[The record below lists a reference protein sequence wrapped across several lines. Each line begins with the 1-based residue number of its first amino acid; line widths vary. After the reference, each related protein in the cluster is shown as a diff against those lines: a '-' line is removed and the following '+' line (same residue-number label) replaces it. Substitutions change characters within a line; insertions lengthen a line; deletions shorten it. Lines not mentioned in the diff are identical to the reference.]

1 MAIRC
6 PGAENVEQ
14 FWSNLKNGVESI
26 TIWSDEELRE
36 GGIPDSVLKLPT
48 FVKASAPLPGL
59 ELFDAEF
66 FGYSARE
73 AEFIDPQHRVF
84 LECAVEALETAG
96 IDPARHRGSISVFAG
111 EGQTLYGYQILPN
124 KSVIGVDRQMAVIGN
139 DKDYLATRASYK
151 LGLRGPSFTVQCAC
165 STSTVAIHLAV
176 QSLLSHESDAALCGG
191 VSVSWIRSK
200 GGYHF
205 VAGGILSR
213 DGHTR
218 TFDADASGT
227 IFADGVGL
235 VVLKRLE
242 DAIADGDDIQ
252 SVILGTAANNDG
264 DTKVSYTAPGVE
276 GQSRVF
282 AEALAVAGVSPD
294 EIGYIEAHG
303 TGTALG
309 DPIEVEALQRVI
321 RSKTN
326 KKQYCG
332 IGSLKSNLG
341 HLNTISGLAALI
353 KASRSVKTGEIPP
366 TLHYKTPNP
375 KIDFANSPF
384 FVPTEL
390 SQWTGPTPR
399 RAGVSAFGIGGTNT
413 EIIIEQPPPALIDPS
428 SRSMHVAI
436 VSAKNPT
443 ALDAASTRLAEHL
456 RKHPE
461 EDIADVC
468 YTLTTGRT
476 LYQYVRAVVCADG
489 ASAAE
494 ALESGDPSV
503 VAEGTRNVT
512 TQPVTFLFSGQG
524 SQHIFMGRELYN
536 EEPVFRAE
544 IDRCAKIL
552 KRHIDIDIRKLLFPA
567 PKKESE
573 AEELLRNT
581 QYAQPAIF
589 VVSYALARLW
599 MKMGAR
605 PSVMLGHSIG
615 EFAAA
620 CIAEVFSLEDAL
632 HAVAERGR
640 LMQSMPRGAMLSI
653 MSPAQEVEP
662 LLPSTISVAAI
673 NSPTSV
679 VVAGPIKA
687 VAALGNDL
695 QAKGI
700 SSTPLHTSHAFHSSM
715 MDRAVGPFVEVMRS
729 LTLKAPQLPYISNV
743 SGDWITDEQATD
755 PAYWGL
761 HLRSAVQFYKG
772 LSTIQDQFAT
782 VFLEVGPSRALGTL
796 ARSLIAEGSGSSVQ
810 SSLPHAALKGVGELK
825 SFLRAGAEIWL
836 AGVPIEWERR
846 YHGERRRKRALP
858 TYPFARQRY
867 WALED
872 PTPVLP
878 PASAQAGASAARPAG
893 SVGGQPAPVEANYL
907 METVSWKRV
916 QYAADSHVDRAR
928 QDWLVFVSGE
938 ALDRSFADALGELGR
953 KVTIV
958 EKGDEFKELGER
970 RFALNVNREADL
982 DKLCAQTVKGIEG
995 EERLQVIYFCDPS
1008 HPRPAEAVASEYRR
1022 EVDDKLN
1029 APITL
1034 VRSLMQHADAKNVSL
1049 TIITRDGHSI
1059 AGIETI
1065 DPMMALPIGPCLAG
1079 MHEYP
1084 NLGCRVVD
1092 VGLTVP
1098 NADKLARQLIAD
1110 IPEPAPNVITAYRG
1124 GVRWARTIEPVPPF
1138 LVKDPRPP
1146 LRENGVYLITGGLGD
1161 LGLAIAEHLAGKYH
1175 AALVLIS
1182 RTPAPPREEWSD
1194 ILASSEEN
1202 SRTVRIIRGIER
1214 IEAAGGKVMVGSADV
1229 SDLAQMDAVVRDAC
1243 AEFGDINAIIHAA
1256 GVSGTTPIGLKTPE
1270 EVDQVLG
1277 SKILGLAVLEQVFAD
1292 RDLDFVALFSSTS
1305 AIWGRVGQVDYTAA
1319 NAYLDAWSAAALDR
1333 SRWPVISM
1341 NWDNWREVGM
1351 AVNTLRLS
1359 PGQDKSSALKVG
1371 LTTAEG
1377 IRAFDE
1383 SLVARHTQVIVRG
1396 APPGLR
1402 KGQAGARADGA
1413 GAGAKAAAAKPKAKR
1428 YPRPALAQAYRAAG
1442 PGMETELVD
1451 LWTDLLL
1458 IAPIGAD
1465 DNFFEL
1471 GGHSLLALQLLPKV
1485 RDKFQIALEPRE
1497 LFANPTVA
1505 KLVAHIQNK
1514 R

>member
-6 PGAENVEQ
+6 PGAENVEE

-26 TIWSDEELRE
+26 TIFSEEELRE
-36 GGIPDSVLKLPT
+36 AGIPDAVLKLPT
-48 FVKASAPLPGL
+48 FVRASAPLKGL

-84 LECAVEALETAG
+84 LECAVEALENAG
-96 IDPARHRGSISVFAG
+96 IDPARHPGSISVFAG

-235 VVLKRLE
+235 VVLKRLD

-252 SVILGTAANNDG
+252 AVILGTAANNDG
-264 DTKVSYTAPGVE
+264 ATKVSYTAPGVD

-282 AEALAVAGVSPD
+282 AEALAVAGVSPE

-321 RSKTN
+321 RTKTP

-353 KASRSVKTGEIPP
+353 KAARCVKTGEIPP
-366 TLHYKTPNP
+366 TLHFKTPNP

-390 SQWTGPTPR
+390 TKWSGPTPR

-413 EIIIEQPPPALIDPS
+413 EIIIEEPPAPVSDPS
-428 SRSMHVAI
+428 PRLMHVAI
-436 VSAKNPT
+436 VSAKNPI
-443 ALDAASTRLAEHL
+443 AIDAASARLAEHL

-461 EDIADVC
+461 ENIADIC

-476 LYQYVRAVVCADG
+476 LYQHVRAVVCADG

-503 VAEGTRNVT
+503 VVEGTRNVT
-512 TQPVTFLFSGQG
+512 IQPVTFLFSGQG

-536 EEPVFRAE
+536 EEPVFRME
-544 IDRCAKIL
+544 IDRCAKLL
-552 KRHIDIDIRKLLFPA
+552 KKHIDIDIRKLLFPQ

-589 VVSYALARLW
+589 VVSYALAKLW

-620 CIAEVFSLEDAL
+620 CLADVFSLEDAL
-632 HAVAERGR
+632 HAVAARGR

-653 MSPAQEVEP
+653 MSPAHQIEP

-679 VVAGPIKA
+679 VVAGPGED
-687 VAALGNDL
+687 VAAFGADLGT
-695 QAKGI
+695 KGI

-715 MDRAVGPFVEVMRS
+715 MDPAVGPFVKVMRGI
-729 LTLKAPQLPYISNV
+729 TLNAPQIPYISNV
-743 SGDWITDEQATD
+743 TGDWITDEQATD

-782 VFLEVGPSRALGTL
+782 VLLEVGPSRALGTL
-796 ARSLIAEGSGSSVQ
+796 ARSLITEGTGSSAQ
-810 SSLPHAALKGVGELK
+810 SSLPHAAAKGAGELK
-825 SFLRAGAEIWL
+825 SFLRAGAELWL

-846 YHGERRRKRALP
+846 YHGERRRKRPLP

-872 PTPVLP
+872 PTPAP
-878 PASAQAGASAARPAG
+878 SQTAAAAAARAAG
-893 SVGGQPAPVEANYL
+893 PVGSAGGQPVAPVEANYL

-916 QYAADSHVDRAR
+916 QYSADGDFNRAK
-928 QDWLVFVSGE
+928 QDWVVFVSPE
-938 ALDRSFADALGELGR
+938 TLDRSFANALGELGR

-958 EKGDEFKELGER
+958 EKGNEVKELGELH
-970 RFALNVNREADL
+970 FALSVNNEDDL
-982 DKLCAQTVKGIEG
+982 DRLCAQAAKGIEG
-995 EERLQVIYFCDPS
+995 EERLQVVYFCDPS
-1008 HPRPAEAVASEYRR
+1008 HPRAAEAVAAEYRR

-1034 VRSLMQHADAKNVSL
+1034 VRSLMRHADAKNVSL
-1049 TIITRDGHSI
+1049 TIVTRDGHSI
-1059 AGIETI
+1059 AGIEAT

-1084 NLGCRVVD
+1084 NLRCRIVD
-1092 VGLTVP
+1092 VGLAVP
-1098 NADKLARQLIAD
+1098 DANKLARQLVAD
-1110 IPEPAPNVITAYRG
+1110 IPEPAPNVVTAYRG

-1138 LVKDPRPP
+1138 LTKDPRPP
-1146 LRENGVYLITGGLGD
+1146 LRDHGVYLITGGLGD
-1161 LGLAIAEHLAGKYH
+1161 LGLAISEHLATKYH

-1182 RTPAPPREEWSD
+1182 RTPVPPREEWSD
-1194 ILASSEEN
+1194 IVSSSEDS
-1202 SRTVRIIRGIER
+1202 SRLVRVIRGIER
-1214 IEAAGGKVMVGSADV
+1214 IEAAGGKVMVGAADV
-1229 SDLAQMDAVVRDAC
+1229 SDLTQMDAVVRDAC
-1243 AEFGDINAIIHAA
+1243 GKFGDIHAVIHAA

-1277 SKILGLAVLEQVFAD
+1277 SKILGLAVLEQIFAK
-1292 RDLDFVALFSSTS
+1292 RNLDFIALFSSTS

-1319 NAYLDAWSAAALDR
+1319 NAYLDAWAAASLDR
-1333 SRWPVISM
+1333 AKWPVVSM

-1351 AVNTLRLS
+1351 AVNTLRLA
-1359 PGQDKSSALKVG
+1359 PGQDKSAALKTG

-1383 SLVARHTQVIVRG
+1383 ALVARHTQVIVRG
-1396 APPGLR
+1396 APPGPR
-1402 KGQAGARADGA
+1402 KVQGGARAAFDGA
-1413 GAGAKAAAAKPKAKR
+1413 GAGAKAKPKAKR
-1428 YPRPALAQAYRAAG
+1428 YPRPALAQAYRAAAT
-1442 PGMETELVD
+1442 GMETELVD
-1451 LWTDLLL
+1451 LWTELLL

-1471 GGHSLLALQLLPKV
+1471 GGHSLLALQLLPKI
-1485 RDKFQIALEPRE
+1485 REKFQIALEPRE

-1514 R
+1514 G